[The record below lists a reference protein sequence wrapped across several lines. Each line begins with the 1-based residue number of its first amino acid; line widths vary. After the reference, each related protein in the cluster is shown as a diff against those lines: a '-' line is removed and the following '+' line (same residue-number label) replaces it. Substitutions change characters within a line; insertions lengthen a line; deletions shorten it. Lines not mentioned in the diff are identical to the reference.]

1 MSSIIKPYLDRLK
14 EALSGCDPA
23 TIQDALSDAE
33 EHLGTALEQA
43 LSNDPSLSESEAFQ
57 SIVARYGSVE
67 ETAEAYRELESR
79 TGPPLGTIRPTGG
92 NSLASRLFGVL
103 IDPRAYASFFYM
115 FFSLI
120 SGIIYFTWAVTGIS
134 LSIGLMV
141 LIIGIPFLG
150 IFLLSV
156 RGIALME
163 GRLIEALLGVRMP
176 RRPIISKKGLKPL
189 QRVKA
194 LLTDSMTWKVLAYMI
209 IMLPLGILYFTFT
222 ITMISLTLWGVLRPV
237 LELWLDLPYMVINN
251 VSYYSPDW
259 FMPVSVIGGI
269 LFAVVTM
276 HAVKG
281 LGRFHT
287 KIARAMLVRD

>member
-1 MSSIIKPYLDRLK
+1 
-14 EALSGCDPA
+14 
-23 TIQDALSDAE
+23 
-33 EHLGTALEQA
+33 
-43 LSNDPSLSESEAFQ
+43 
-57 SIVARYGSVE
+57 VE

-79 TGPPLGTIRPTGG
+79 TGPPLDRAHPTGG
-92 NSLASRLFGVL
+92 GSLASRFFGIL

-237 LELWLDLPYMVINN
+237 LELWFDLPYMVINN

-281 LGRFHT
+281 LGRFHAG
-287 KIARAMLVRD
+287 IARAMLVRD